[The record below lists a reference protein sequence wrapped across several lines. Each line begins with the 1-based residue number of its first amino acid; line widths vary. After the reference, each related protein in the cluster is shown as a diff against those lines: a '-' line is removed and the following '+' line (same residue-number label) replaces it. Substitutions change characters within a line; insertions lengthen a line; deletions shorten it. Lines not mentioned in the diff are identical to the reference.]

1 VVPQPADVAAAAA
14 AAVVAAVVAV
24 VVAVAVAAEVQA
36 EEDNCVQCHGRGL
49 DYSLAVVAVEDAVR
63 IVVEL
68 PSRSLK
74 VEEVSRYRL
83 GCSQALEAAVED
95 SCHGN

>member
-1 VVPQPADVAAAAA
+1 VVPQPADVAAAAVA
-14 AAVVAAVVAV
+14 AAAVVAV

-49 DYSLAVVAVEDAVR
+49 DYNLAVVAVEDAVR

-95 SCHGN
+95 SCHEN